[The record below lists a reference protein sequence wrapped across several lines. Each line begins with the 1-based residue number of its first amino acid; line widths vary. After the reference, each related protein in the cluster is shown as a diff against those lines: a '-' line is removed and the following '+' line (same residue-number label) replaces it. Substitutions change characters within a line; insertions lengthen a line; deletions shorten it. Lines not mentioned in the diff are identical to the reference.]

1 MRSVL
6 IVDDKEMLRDSVAV
20 TLQRAGFTV
29 VTAADGPAAL
39 ELIPRNRRRAY
50 KIRKVIE
57 AVVDRDSLFELT
69 PRFGRSQV
77 TAFARVKGQP
87 VGVLANDCMQSGG
100 SMTADGA
107 RKVLAGMTSVAEV
120 LRATEDEAAVAQI

>member
-39 ELIPRNRRRAY
+39 EIIPRRRPD
-50 KIRKVIE
+50 
-57 AVVDRDSLFELT
+57 AVVTDLRMPGMTGIELIE
-69 PRFGRSQV
+69 QV
-77 TAFARVKGQP
+77 RAVDQDLPIVLMTAFGTIK
-87 VGVLANDCMQSGG
+87 
-100 SMTADGA
+100 TAVEAMKIGA
-107 RKVLAGMTSVAEV
+107 FDYITKP
-120 LRATEDEAAVAQI
+120 